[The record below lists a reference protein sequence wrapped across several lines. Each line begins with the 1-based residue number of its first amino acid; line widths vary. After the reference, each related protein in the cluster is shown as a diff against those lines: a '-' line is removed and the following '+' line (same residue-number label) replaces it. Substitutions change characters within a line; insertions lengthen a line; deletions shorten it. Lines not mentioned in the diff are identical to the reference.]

1 MNYGNKMKWYECKCI
16 KCGYNHFWKT
26 EYELNTEYGC
36 PVCTGRKVKKGIND
50 IATTSPW
57 MIEYFINKDD
67 NFVYLDYYF
76 EKNDVNEKYR
86 KVLFQIVPLK
96 NKAIEFISGLEFDTA
111 FLSKVDS
118 LSIFLKPY
126 VAGNSNL
133 VKVIEDDAI
142 GYQEYEGIVFNADI
156 KSKKNYDY
164 IINFLK
170 DIKNNDELEKYIRSI
185 SCFMADG
192 IIYTKERKIVIHY
205 FLDI

>member
-1 MNYGNKMKWYECKCI
+1 MRKDEKEKLNEKRKYYLVDANK
-16 KCGYNHFWKT
+16 
-26 EYELNTEYGC
+26 L
-36 PVCTGRKVKKGIND
+36 
-50 IATTSPW
+50 
-57 MIEYFINKDD
+57 YFIDKED

-118 LSIFLKPY
+118 PSIFLKPY

-142 GYQEYEGIVFNADI
+142 GYQEYEGIVFNTDI

-170 DIKNNDELEKYIRSI
+170 DIKKNDELEKYIRSI

-192 IIYTKERKIVIHY
+192 IIYTKERRIINTLNNQIIE
-205 FLDI
+205 LDMSSRPKNLHLF

>member
-1 MNYGNKMKWYECKCI
+1 MIKQIKLRKDEKEKLNEKRKYYLVDANK
-16 KCGYNHFWKT
+16 
-26 EYELNTEYGC
+26 L
-36 PVCTGRKVKKGIND
+36 
-50 IATTSPW
+50 
-57 MIEYFINKDD
+57 YFIDKED

-96 NKAIEFISGLEFDTA
+96 NKAIEFISGSEFDTA

-118 LSIFLKPY
+118 PSIFLKPY

-142 GYQEYEGIVFNADI
+142 GYQEYEGIVFNTDI

-170 DIKNNDELEKYIRSI
+170 DIKKNDELEKYIRSI

-192 IIYTKERKIVIHY
+192 IIYTKERRIINTLNNQIIE
-205 FLDI
+205 LDMSSRPKNLHLF

>member
-1 MNYGNKMKWYECKCI
+1 MIKQIKLRKDEKEKLNEKRKYYLVDANK
-16 KCGYNHFWKT
+16 
-26 EYELNTEYGC
+26 L
-36 PVCTGRKVKKGIND
+36 
-50 IATTSPW
+50 
-57 MIEYFINKDD
+57 YFINKEN

-126 VAGNSNL
+126 VTGNSNL

-192 IIYTKERKIVIHY
+192 IIYTKERRIINSLNNQIIE
-205 FLDI
+205 LDMSSRPKNLHLF

>member
-1 MNYGNKMKWYECKCI
+1 MIKQIKLRKDEKEKLNEKRKYYLVDANK
-16 KCGYNHFWKT
+16 
-26 EYELNTEYGC
+26 L
-36 PVCTGRKVKKGIND
+36 
-50 IATTSPW
+50 
-57 MIEYFINKDD
+57 YFINKED
-67 NFVYLDYYF
+67 NLVYLDYYF

-111 FLSKVDS
+111 FLSEIDS
-118 LSIFLKPY
+118 LSNSLKPY

-142 GYQEYEGIVFNADI
+142 GYQDYEGIVFNADI
-156 KSKKNYDY
+156 KSKKNYNY

-192 IIYTKERKIVIHY
+192 IIYTKERRIINSLNNQIIE
-205 FLDI
+205 LDMSSRTKNLHLL

>member
-1 MNYGNKMKWYECKCI
+1 MIKQIKLRKDEKEKLNEKRKYYLVDANK
-16 KCGYNHFWKT
+16 
-26 EYELNTEYGC
+26 L
-36 PVCTGRKVKKGIND
+36 
-50 IATTSPW
+50 
-57 MIEYFINKDD
+57 YFIDKED

-111 FLSKVDS
+111 FLSEIDS
-118 LSIFLKPY
+118 LSNSLKPY

-142 GYQEYEGIVFNADI
+142 GYQDYEGIVFNADI

-170 DIKNNDELEKYIRSI
+170 DIKNNNELEKYIRSI
-185 SCFMADG
+185 SYFIADG
-192 IIYTKERKIVIHY
+192 ITCTKERRIINSLNNQIIE
-205 FLDI
+205 LDMSSRPKNLHLF

>member
-1 MNYGNKMKWYECKCI
+1 MVKQIKLRKDEKEKLNEKRKYYLVDANK
-16 KCGYNHFWKT
+16 
-26 EYELNTEYGC
+26 L
-36 PVCTGRKVKKGIND
+36 
-50 IATTSPW
+50 
-57 MIEYFINKDD
+57 YFINKKD

-76 EKNDVNEKYR
+76 EKNDVDEKYR
-86 KVLFQIVPLK
+86 KVLFQIVPLQ

-170 DIKNNDELEKYIRSI
+170 DIKKNDELEKYIRSI

-192 IIYTKERKIVIHY
+192 IIYTKERRIINTLNNQIIE
-205 FLDI
+205 LDMSSKPKNLHLF

>member
-1 MNYGNKMKWYECKCI
+1 MIKQIKLRKDEKEKLNEKRKYYLVDANK
-16 KCGYNHFWKT
+16 
-26 EYELNTEYGC
+26 L
-36 PVCTGRKVKKGIND
+36 
-50 IATTSPW
+50 
-57 MIEYFINKDD
+57 YFIDKED

-96 NKAIEFISGLEFDTA
+96 NKAIEFISGLEFDIA
-111 FLSKVDS
+111 FLSEIDS
-118 LSIFLKPY
+118 LSNSLKPY

-142 GYQEYEGIVFNADI
+142 GYQNYEGIVFNADI

-192 IIYTKERKIVIHY
+192 IIYTKERRIINSLNNQIIE
-205 FLDI
+205 LDMSSRPKNLHLF

>member
-1 MNYGNKMKWYECKCI
+1 MIKQIKLRKDEKEKLNEKRKYYLVDANK
-16 KCGYNHFWKT
+16 
-26 EYELNTEYGC
+26 L
-36 PVCTGRKVKKGIND
+36 
-50 IATTSPW
+50 
-57 MIEYFINKDD
+57 YFINKED

-118 LSIFLKPY
+118 PSIFLKPY

-142 GYQEYEGIVFNADI
+142 GYQEYEGIVFNTDI

-170 DIKNNDELEKYIRSI
+170 DIKKNDELEKYIRSI

-192 IIYTKERKIVIHY
+192 IIYTKERRIINSLNNQNIE
-205 FLDI
+205 LDMSSKPKNLHLF

>member
-1 MNYGNKMKWYECKCI
+1 MKKQIYLRKDEKEKLNEKRKYYLVDANK
-16 KCGYNHFWKT
+16 
-26 EYELNTEYGC
+26 L
-36 PVCTGRKVKKGIND
+36 
-50 IATTSPW
+50 
-57 MIEYFINKDD
+57 YFINKDD

-111 FLSKVDS
+111 FLSEVDS
-118 LSIFLKPY
+118 LSNFLKPY

-133 VKVIEDDAI
+133 VKVTEDDAI
-142 GYQEYEGIVFNADI
+142 GYQEYEGIVFNANI

-185 SCFMADG
+185 SYFMADG
-192 IIYTKERKIVIHY
+192 IICTKERRIINSLNNQIIESDMSSRPKNLHL
-205 FLDI
+205 F

>member
-1 MNYGNKMKWYECKCI
+1 MIKQIKLRKDEKEKLNEKRKYYLVDANK
-16 KCGYNHFWKT
+16 
-26 EYELNTEYGC
+26 L
-36 PVCTGRKVKKGIND
+36 
-50 IATTSPW
+50 
-57 MIEYFINKDD
+57 YFINKE
-67 NFVYLDYYF
+67 NNLVYLDYYF

-118 LSIFLKPY
+118 HSISLKPY

-192 IIYTKERKIVIHY
+192 IIYTKERRIINSLNNQIIE
-205 FLDI
+205 LDMSSKPKNLHLF

>member
-1 MNYGNKMKWYECKCI
+1 MIIQIKLRKDEKEKLNEKRKYYLVDANK
-16 KCGYNHFWKT
+16 
-26 EYELNTEYGC
+26 L
-36 PVCTGRKVKKGIND
+36 
-50 IATTSPW
+50 
-57 MIEYFINKDD
+57 YFINKED
-67 NFVYLDYYF
+67 NLVYLDYYF

-111 FLSKVDS
+111 FLSEIDS
-118 LSIFLKPY
+118 LSNSLKPY

-142 GYQEYEGIVFNADI
+142 GYQDYEGIVFNADI
-156 KSKKNYDY
+156 KSKKNYNY

-192 IIYTKERKIVIHY
+192 IIYTKERRIINSLNNQIIE
-205 FLDI
+205 LDMSSRAKNLHLL

>member
-1 MNYGNKMKWYECKCI
+1 MIKQIKLRKDEKEKLNEKRKYYLVDANK
-16 KCGYNHFWKT
+16 
-26 EYELNTEYGC
+26 L
-36 PVCTGRKVKKGIND
+36 
-50 IATTSPW
+50 
-57 MIEYFINKDD
+57 YFINKED
-67 NFVYLDYYF
+67 NLVYLDYYF

-96 NKAIEFISGLEFDTA
+96 NKAIEYISGLEFDTA

-118 LSIFLKPY
+118 LSIFLQPY

-142 GYQEYEGIVFNADI
+142 GYQEYEGIVFNADM

-192 IIYTKERKIVIHY
+192 IIYTKERRIINSLNNQIIE
-205 FLDI
+205 LDMSSKPKNLHLF

>member
-1 MNYGNKMKWYECKCI
+1 MIKQIKLRKDEKEKLNEKRKYYLVDANK
-16 KCGYNHFWKT
+16 
-26 EYELNTEYGC
+26 L
-36 PVCTGRKVKKGIND
+36 
-50 IATTSPW
+50 
-57 MIEYFINKDD
+57 YFINKDD

-76 EKNDVNEKYR
+76 EKNYVNEKYR

-118 LSIFLKPY
+118 PSIFLKPY

-142 GYQEYEGIVFNADI
+142 GYQEYEGIVFNTDI

-170 DIKNNDELEKYIRSI
+170 DIKKNDELEKYIRSI

-192 IIYTKERKIVIHY
+192 IIYTKERRIINTLNNQIIE
-205 FLDI
+205 LDMSSRPKNLHLF

>member
-1 MNYGNKMKWYECKCI
+1 MIKQIKLRKDEKEKLNEKRKYYLVDANK
-16 KCGYNHFWKT
+16 
-26 EYELNTEYGC
+26 L
-36 PVCTGRKVKKGIND
+36 
-50 IATTSPW
+50 
-57 MIEYFINKDD
+57 YFINKKD

-76 EKNDVNEKYR
+76 EKNDVDEKYR

-118 LSIFLKPY
+118 PSIFLKPY

-142 GYQEYEGIVFNADI
+142 GYQEYEGIVFNTDI

-170 DIKNNDELEKYIRSI
+170 DIKKNDELEKYIRSI

-192 IIYTKERKIVIHY
+192 IIYTKERRIINTLNNQIIE
-205 FLDI
+205 LDMSSRPKNLHLF

>member
-1 MNYGNKMKWYECKCI
+1 MIKQIKLRKNEKEKLNEKRKYYLVDANK
-16 KCGYNHFWKT
+16 
-26 EYELNTEYGC
+26 L
-36 PVCTGRKVKKGIND
+36 
-50 IATTSPW
+50 
-57 MIEYFINKDD
+57 YFIDKED

-118 LSIFLKPY
+118 PSIFLKPY

-142 GYQEYEGIVFNADI
+142 GYQEYEGIVFNTDI

-170 DIKNNDELEKYIRSI
+170 DIKKNDELEKYIRSI

-192 IIYTKERKIVIHY
+192 IIYTKERRIINTLNNQIIE
-205 FLDI
+205 LDMSSRPKNLHLF

>member
-1 MNYGNKMKWYECKCI
+1 MIKQIKLRKDEKEKLNEKRKYYLVDANK
-16 KCGYNHFWKT
+16 
-26 EYELNTEYGC
+26 L
-36 PVCTGRKVKKGIND
+36 
-50 IATTSPW
+50 
-57 MIEYFINKDD
+57 YFIDKED

-118 LSIFLKPY
+118 PSIVLKPY

-142 GYQEYEGIVFNADI
+142 GYQEYEGIVFNTDI

-170 DIKNNDELEKYIRSI
+170 DIKKNDELEKYIRSI

-192 IIYTKERKIVIHY
+192 IIYTKERRIINTLNNQIIE
-205 FLDI
+205 LDMSSRPKNLHLF

>member
-1 MNYGNKMKWYECKCI
+1 MVKQIKLRKDEKEKLNEKRKYYLVDANK
-16 KCGYNHFWKT
+16 
-26 EYELNTEYGC
+26 L
-36 PVCTGRKVKKGIND
+36 
-50 IATTSPW
+50 
-57 MIEYFINKDD
+57 YFINKKD

-76 EKNDVNEKYR
+76 EKNDVDEKYR
-86 KVLFQIVPLK
+86 KVLFQIVPLQ

-126 VAGNSNL
+126 VARNSNL
-133 VKVIEDDAI
+133 VNGIEDDAI

-170 DIKNNDELEKYIRSI
+170 DIKKNDELEKYIRSI

-192 IIYTKERKIVIHY
+192 IIYTKERRIINTLNNQIIE
-205 FLDI
+205 LDMSSRPKNLHLF

>member
-1 MNYGNKMKWYECKCI
+1 MKKQIYLRKDEKEKLNEKRKYYLVDANK
-16 KCGYNHFWKT
+16 
-26 EYELNTEYGC
+26 L
-36 PVCTGRKVKKGIND
+36 
-50 IATTSPW
+50 
-57 MIEYFINKDD
+57 YFINKDG

-111 FLSKVDS
+111 FLSEIDS
-118 LSIFLKPY
+118 LSNSLKPY

-142 GYQEYEGIVFNADI
+142 GYQKYEGIIFNADI

-185 SCFMADG
+185 SYFMADG
-192 IIYTKERKIVIHY
+192 IICTKERRIINSLNNQIIESDMSSRPKNLHL
-205 FLDI
+205 F

>member
-1 MNYGNKMKWYECKCI
+1 MIKQIKLRKDEKEKLNEKRKYYLVDANK
-16 KCGYNHFWKT
+16 
-26 EYELNTEYGC
+26 L
-36 PVCTGRKVKKGIND
+36 
-50 IATTSPW
+50 
-57 MIEYFINKDD
+57 YFINKED
-67 NFVYLDYYF
+67 NLVYLDYYF

-96 NKAIEFISGLEFDTA
+96 NKAIEYISGLEFDTA

-118 LSIFLKPY
+118 LSIFLQPY

-142 GYQEYEGIVFNADI
+142 GYQEYEGIVFNADM

-170 DIKNNDELEKYIRSI
+170 DIKNNDEIEKYIRSI

-192 IIYTKERKIVIHY
+192 IIYTKERRIINSLNNQIIE
-205 FLDI
+205 LDMSSKPKNLHLF

>member
-1 MNYGNKMKWYECKCI
+1 MIKQIKLRKDEKEKLNEKRKYYLVDANK
-16 KCGYNHFWKT
+16 
-26 EYELNTEYGC
+26 L
-36 PVCTGRKVKKGIND
+36 
-50 IATTSPW
+50 
-57 MIEYFINKDD
+57 YFIDKED

-118 LSIFLKPY
+118 PSIFLKPY

-142 GYQEYEGIVFNADI
+142 GYQEYEGIVFNTDI

-170 DIKNNDELEKYIRSI
+170 DIKKNDELEKYIRSI

-192 IIYTKERKIVIHY
+192 IIYTKERRIINTLNNQIIE
-205 FLDI
+205 LDMSSRAKNLHLL

>member
-1 MNYGNKMKWYECKCI
+1 MIKQIKLRKDEKEKLNEKRKYYLVDANK
-16 KCGYNHFWKT
+16 
-26 EYELNTEYGC
+26 L
-36 PVCTGRKVKKGIND
+36 
-50 IATTSPW
+50 
-57 MIEYFINKDD
+57 YFIDKED
-67 NFVYLDYYF
+67 NLVYLDYYF

-118 LSIFLKPY
+118 PSIFLKPY

-142 GYQEYEGIVFNADI
+142 GYQEYEGIVFNTDI

-170 DIKNNDELEKYIRSI
+170 DIKKNDELEKYIRSI

-192 IIYTKERKIVIHY
+192 IIYTKERRIINTLNNQIIE
-205 FLDI
+205 LDMSSRPKNLHLF

>member
-1 MNYGNKMKWYECKCI
+1 MIKQIKLRKDEKEKLNEKRKYYLVDANK
-16 KCGYNHFWKT
+16 
-26 EYELNTEYGC
+26 L
-36 PVCTGRKVKKGIND
+36 
-50 IATTSPW
+50 
-57 MIEYFINKDD
+57 YFINKDD

-111 FLSKVDS
+111 FLSEIDS
-118 LSIFLKPY
+118 LSNSLKPY

-142 GYQEYEGIVFNADI
+142 GYQKYEGIIFNADI

-192 IIYTKERKIVIHY
+192 IIYTRERKIINSLNDQIIE
-205 FLDI
+205 LDMSSRPKNLHLF

>member
-1 MNYGNKMKWYECKCI
+1 MIKQIKLRKDEKEKLNEKRKYYLVDANK
-16 KCGYNHFWKT
+16 
-26 EYELNTEYGC
+26 L
-36 PVCTGRKVKKGIND
+36 
-50 IATTSPW
+50 
-57 MIEYFINKDD
+57 YFINKED
-67 NFVYLDYYF
+67 NLVYLDYYF

-111 FLSKVDS
+111 FLSEIDS
-118 LSIFLKPY
+118 LSNSLKPY

-142 GYQEYEGIVFNADI
+142 GYQEYEGIVFNTDI

-170 DIKNNDELEKYIRSI
+170 DIKKNDELEKYIRSI

-192 IIYTKERKIVIHY
+192 IIYTKERRIINTLNNQIIE
-205 FLDI
+205 LDMSSRPKNLHLF

>member
-1 MNYGNKMKWYECKCI
+1 MI
-16 KCGYNHFWKT
+16 KQIKLRKD
-26 EYELNTEYGC
+26 EKEKLNEK
-36 PVCTGRKVKKGIND
+36 RKYYLVDADKL
-50 IATTSPW
+50 
-57 MIEYFINKDD
+57 YFINKEN

-118 LSIFLKPY
+118 LSISLKPY
-126 VAGNSNL
+126 IAGNSNL

-192 IIYTKERKIVIHY
+192 IIYTKERRIINSLNNQIIE
-205 FLDI
+205 LDMSSKPKNLHLF

>member
-1 MNYGNKMKWYECKCI
+1 MIKQIKLRKDEKEKLNEKRKYYLVDANK
-16 KCGYNHFWKT
+16 
-26 EYELNTEYGC
+26 L
-36 PVCTGRKVKKGIND
+36 
-50 IATTSPW
+50 
-57 MIEYFINKDD
+57 YFINKED
-67 NFVYLDYYF
+67 NLVYLDYYF

-111 FLSKVDS
+111 FLSEIDS
-118 LSIFLKPY
+118 LSNSLKPY

-142 GYQEYEGIVFNADI
+142 GYQDYEGIVFNADI
-156 KSKKNYDY
+156 KSKKNYNY

-192 IIYTKERKIVIHY
+192 IIYTKERRIINSLNNQIIE
-205 FLDI
+205 LDMSSRAKNLHLL

>member
-1 MNYGNKMKWYECKCI
+1 MIKQIKLRKDEKEKLNEKRKYYLVDANK
-16 KCGYNHFWKT
+16 
-26 EYELNTEYGC
+26 L
-36 PVCTGRKVKKGIND
+36 
-50 IATTSPW
+50 
-57 MIEYFINKDD
+57 YFINKKD

-76 EKNDVNEKYR
+76 EKNDVDEKYR
-86 KVLFQIVPLK
+86 KVLFQIVPLQ

-164 IINFLK
+164 IINFLE

-192 IIYTKERKIVIHY
+192 IIYTKERRIINSLNNQIIE
-205 FLDI
+205 LDMSSKPKNLHLF

>member
-1 MNYGNKMKWYECKCI
+1 MIKQIKLRKDEKEKLNEKRKYYLVDANK
-16 KCGYNHFWKT
+16 
-26 EYELNTEYGC
+26 L
-36 PVCTGRKVKKGIND
+36 
-50 IATTSPW
+50 
-57 MIEYFINKDD
+57 YFINKDD

-118 LSIFLKPY
+118 PSIFLKPY

-142 GYQEYEGIVFNADI
+142 GYQEYEGIVFNTDI

-170 DIKNNDELEKYIRSI
+170 DIKKNDELEKYIRSI
-185 SCFMADG
+185 SCFMANG
-192 IIYTKERKIVIHY
+192 IIYAKERRIINTLNNQIIE
-205 FLDI
+205 LDMSSRPKNLHLF